1 MLYFPRIVG
10 NSEELHIDLTLLVEP
25 DDEIELDIELVD
37 GDMKAASEF
46 VKF

>member
-10 NSEELHIDLTLLVEP
+10 NSEELDIDLTLFVEP

-37 GDMKAASEF
+37 DDTEAASEF